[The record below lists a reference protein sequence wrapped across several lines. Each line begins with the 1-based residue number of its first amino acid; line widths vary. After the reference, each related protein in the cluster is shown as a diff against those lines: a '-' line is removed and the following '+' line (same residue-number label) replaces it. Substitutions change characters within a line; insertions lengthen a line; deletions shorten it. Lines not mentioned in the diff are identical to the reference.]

1 MIGEGRCEARERG
14 EVEVEVE
21 VEVEKEVEVSREG
34 FKALVKRKKRAMRGH
49 RAKSRVPAY
58 SDTP

>member
-14 EVEVEVE
+14 EVEV
-21 VEVEKEVEVSREG
+21 EVEVSREG

>member
-14 EVEVEVE
+14 EVEVE